1 MTQAQ
6 SHHISENLAEIN
18 SAIAKAAMAAN
29 MPHQVELIAVSKQQP
44 DDRIDAAL
52 EAGQRVFGENRVQEA
67 MGRWVHRRADYPDVI
82 LHLIGPLQTNKAADA
97 VALFDVIEVLDR
109 EKLAS
114 ALAKEMQRQ
123 NRHLPCL
130 VQVNT
135 GEEDQ
140 KSGIFPNEAVAF
152 AHHCRDHYGLNITG
166 MMCIPPADE
175 EPAMHFALLAKLAKE
190 AGLTTLSM
198 GMSGDYLEA
207 IKFGATSV
215 RVGSAIFGERL
226 PRP

>member
-67 MGRWVHRRADYPDVI
+67 MGRWVHRRADYPDLK

-207 IKFGATSV
+207 IKFGTTSV

>member
-6 SHHISENLAEIN
+6 SHHISDNLAEIN

-67 MGRWVHRRADYPDVI
+67 MGRWVHRRADYPDVM

-152 AHHCRDHYGLNITG
+152 VHHCRDHYGLNITG

-175 EPAMHFALLAKLAKE
+175 EPAMHFALLTKLAKE

-207 IKFGATSV
+207 IMFGATSV

>member
-1 MTQAQ
+1 VKN
-6 SHHISENLAEIN
+6 HISKNLADVT
-18 SAIAKAAMAAN
+18 SALSKAAMAAN
-29 MPHQVELIAVSKQQP
+29 FPHQVELIAVSKQQP

-52 EAGQRVFGENRVQEA
+52 NAGHRVFGENRVQEA
-67 MGRWVHRRADYPDVI
+67 MTRWGHRRADYPDLK
-82 LHLIGPLQTNKAADA
+82 LHLIGPLQTNKAEDA
-97 VALFDVIEVLDR
+97 VAIFDVIEVLDR
-109 EKLAS
+109 EKLAGV
-114 ALAKEMQRQ
+114 LAKEMQRQ

-140 KSGIFPNEAVAF
+140 KSGIMPKEAVAF

-166 MMCIPPADE
+166 FMCIPPMDE
-175 EPAMHFALLAKLAKE
+175 EPAMHFALLAKLAHK
-190 AGLTTLSM
+190 AGLSTLSM

-207 IKFGATSV
+207 VKFGATSV

-226 PRP
+226 PRPSAT

>member
-67 MGRWVHRRADYPDVI
+67 MGRWVHRRADYPDLK

-140 KSGIFPNEAVAF
+140 KSGIFPNEAIAF

-207 IKFGATSV
+207 VKFGATSV

>member
-1 MTQAQ
+1 MNQAQ
-6 SHHISENLAEIN
+6 TDHIRENLAQITT
-18 SAIAKAAMAAN
+18 AIANAAAAAN
-29 MPHQVELIAVSKQQP
+29 TPHKVELIAVSKQQQ
-44 DDRIDAAL
+44 DERIDAAL

-67 MGRWVHRRADYPDVI
+67 MERWAHRRADYSDLQ

-97 VALFDVIEVLDR
+97 VALFDIIEVLDR

-114 ALAKEMQRQ
+114 VLAKEMQRQ

-140 KSGIFPNEAVAF
+140 KSGIMPNNAAAF

-207 IKFGATSV
+207 VKFGATSV

-226 PRP
+226 PRQ